1 MEGPSNRTSQKAG
14 ESVDLQH
21 EWFCGQI
28 EANKTAMFRLARSIL
43 RRDADAEDAVAE
55 AVLRSF
61 AHLDALQK
69 KESVK
74 SWLMRITANEAYR
87 IFYRQRDLVPLDE
100 VVWEPASPENTDGE
114 MGLWEHVK
122 ALPDTL
128 RAPVVL
134 FYYEDLPV
142 SEIADIL
149 ALSPGAVKTRLS
161 RARVLLRM
169 RLDQEDAQ

>member
-1 MEGPSNRTSQKAG
+1 M
-14 ESVDLQH
+14 DLKH

-87 IFYRQRDLVPLDE
+87 ILYRHRDLVPLDE
-100 VVWEPASPENTDGE
+100 VVREPAAPERNMDGE
-114 MGLWEHVK
+114 MGLWDHVK

-134 FYYEDLPV
+134 FYYEDMPV
-142 SEIADIL
+142 SEIADVL

-169 RLDQEDAQ
+169 RMEQEDAR

>member
-1 MEGPSNRTSQKAG
+1 M
-14 ESVDLQH
+14 DLQH

-69 KESVK
+69 QGSVK

-87 IFYRQRDLVPLDE
+87 ILYRHRDLVPLDE
-100 VVWEPASPENTDGE
+100 VVREPAAAEQNMEQKMS
-114 MGLWEHVK
+114 LWDHVK

-169 RLDQEDAQ
+169 RLEQEDAQ

>member
-1 MEGPSNRTSQKAG
+1 MEPQ
-14 ESVDLQH
+14 Q

-69 KESVK
+69 KGSVK

-87 IFYRQRDLVPLDE
+87 ILYRRRELVPLDE
-100 VVWEPASPENTDGE
+100 LAREPAAAERNTE
-114 MGLWEHVK
+114 QKMSLWNHVK

-128 RAPVVL
+128 RAVVVL
-134 FYYEDLPV
+134 FYYEDMPV

-169 RLDQEDAQ
+169 RLEQEDTR